1 MKSFNLEIEGSKQI
15 FNITN
20 KSPDKKLL
28 AFICSAS
35 FHALCLL
42 MIFYIA
48 LDKSSS
54 DDFEI
59 PNYNEFNKIL
69 TKDDSKNHKR
79 IEKKEL
85 QKKDNPIINKDSSDI
100 IQKQESNPSE
110 TSTTTNNQSEV
121 TSSLNSEYVNLIAY
135 KLNKY
140 KSRFSMAN
148 APNKSGT
155 VVFRVILDESG
166 KIKSY
171 KLLKS
176 SNHDFFDKIAEKII
190 TSASSFPAPPKEIVS
205 LGLEFNVPIVFDTTA

>member
-59 PNYNEFNKIL
+59 KTLQIVSLSEM

-85 QKKDNPIINKDSSDI
+85 QKRNK
-100 IQKQESNPSE
+100 
-110 TSTTTNNQSEV
+110 
-121 TSSLNSEYVNLIAY
+121 
-135 KLNKY
+135 
-140 KSRFSMAN
+140 
-148 APNKSGT
+148 
-155 VVFRVILDESG
+155 
-166 KIKSY
+166 
-171 KLLKS
+171 
-176 SNHDFFDKIAEKII
+176 
-190 TSASSFPAPPKEIVS
+190 
-205 LGLEFNVPIVFDTTA
+205 